1 MRLPLRKDSGGQGGF
16 TLIEI
21 SIALLLMMLG
31 LALAAQLL
39 METSKLFA
47 ETAGEAIDTPVP
59 LVLARIR
66 NDVQGSAAV
75 APVLQVDGSL
85 AAVTMVGGPDGE
97 VVYTRQ
103 GTDLFRSV
111 IPANGDPPRP
121 PSLLWRGVTAWS
133 CQIVAGTT
141 SLVDL
146 QITYRRRSV
155 PHTPLAVLPAYRGPL
170 TEELTQRMY
179 LLPRA
184 GGLGDTW

>member
-1 MRLPLRKDSGGQGGF
+1 MRPPRSVSRGQAGF

-31 LALAAQLL
+31 LLLAAQLL

-47 ETAGEAIDTPVP
+47 ETSGEAIDTPVP

-66 NDVQGSAAV
+66 GDVQGSAAA
-75 APVLQVDGSL
+75 APVFQLDGTL
-85 AAVTMVGGPDGE
+85 AAITMVGGPQGE
-97 VVYTRQ
+97 VIYAKQ
-103 GTDLFRSV
+103 GTDLFRSIV
-111 IPANGDPPRP
+111 PPNGDPPP
-121 PSLLWRGVTAWS
+121 PPVLLWRGVTAWS
-133 CQIVAGTT
+133 CQIVPGT

-146 QITYRRRSV
+146 QVTYRRRTV

-184 GGLGDTW
+184 GGLGNTW

>member
-1 MRLPLRKDSGGQGGF
+1 MRQPLRHVSRGQGGF

-21 SIALLLMMLG
+21 SIALLLLMLG

-47 ETAGEAIDTPVP
+47 ETSGEAIDTPVP
-59 LVLARIR
+59 LVLSRIR
-66 NDVQGSAAV
+66 GDVQGSAAA
-75 APVLQVDGSL
+75 APVLQVNGSL
-85 AAVTMVGGPDGE
+85 AAITMVGGPEGE
-97 VVYTRQ
+97 VVYARQ
-103 GTDLFRSV
+103 GTDLFRSIV
-111 IPANGDPPRP
+111 PSNGDPPRP
-121 PSLLWRGVTAWS
+121 PALLWRGVTAWS
-133 CQIVAGTT
+133 CQIVPGTT

-146 QITYRRRSV
+146 QVTYLRRTV

>member
-1 MRLPLRKDSGGQGGF
+1 MRRLRFDSGGEKGF

-21 SIALLLMMLG
+21 SIALLLLMLG

-66 NDVQGSAAV
+66 SDVQGSAA
-75 APVLQVDGSL
+75 ATPVLQVDGSL
-85 AAVTMVGGPDGE
+85 AAVTMVGGPEGK

-111 IPANGDPPRP
+111 IPANGEAPPP
-121 PSLLWRGVTAWS
+121 SSLLWRGVTAWS
-133 CQIVAGTT
+133 CQIVSGTA

-146 QITYRRRSV
+146 QVTYLRRSV

-170 TEELTQRMY
+170 NEQQTQRMY

>member
-1 MRLPLRKDSGGQGGF
+1 MRQPRKDSVGQGGF

-21 SIALLLMMLG
+21 SIALLLLMLG
-31 LALAAQLL
+31 LLLAAQLL

-47 ETAGEAIDTPVP
+47 ETSGEASDTPVP

-66 NDVQGSAAV
+66 GDVQGSAAA

-85 AAVTMVGGPDGE
+85 AAITMVGGPEGE
-97 VVYTRQ
+97 VVYAKQ
-103 GTDLFRSV
+103 GTDLFRSIV
-111 IPANGDPPRP
+111 PANGDPPGP
-121 PSLLWRGVTAWS
+121 PVLLWRGVTAWS
-133 CQIVAGTT
+133 CQIVPGTT

-146 QITYRRRSV
+146 QVTYRRRTV

-170 TEELTQRMY
+170 TEDLTQRMY
-179 LLPRA
+179 LLPRG